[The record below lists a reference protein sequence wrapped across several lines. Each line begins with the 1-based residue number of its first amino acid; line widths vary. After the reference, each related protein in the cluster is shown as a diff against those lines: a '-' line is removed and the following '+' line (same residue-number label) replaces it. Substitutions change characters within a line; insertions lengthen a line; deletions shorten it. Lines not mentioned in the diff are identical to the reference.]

1 MKIRSCSPVPTSSP
15 RIIAFPSYIRLE
27 RRLIHS
33 LSIGQGTF
41 LSNPSHRPDHI
52 EVMDG
57 TMDDW
62 PGDLPGQDY
71 QQRRKNI
78 VPVLGIRASNQKMKN
93 PKAGSN

>member
-52 EVMDG
+52 EVMDDWK
-57 TMDDW
+57 DDPDNGLIDW
-62 PGDLPGQDY
+62 SSFSCRHPFYD
-71 QQRRKNI
+71 
-78 VPVLGIRASNQKMKN
+78 
-93 PKAGSN
+93 

>member
-52 EVMDG
+52 EVMD
-57 TMDDW
+57 DS
-62 PGDLPGQDY
+62 PGQMV
-71 QQRRKNI
+71 QRCLAIEGREGHLLAARKNAI
-78 VPVLGIRASNQKMKN
+78 IRGEDQESA
-93 PKAGSN
+93 

>member
-52 EVMDG
+52 EVMD
-57 TMDDW
+57 DDMKRTTNRLNHYLGR
-62 PGDLPGQDY
+62 PSSRQDY
-71 QQRRKNI
+71 DFLPFHAYRSLEALHSSL
-78 VPVLGIRASNQKMKN
+78 V
-93 PKAGSN
+93 

>member
-52 EVMDG
+52 EVMD
-57 TMDDW
+57 DW
-62 PGDLPGQDY
+62 PGLKSLMLAWQLPSFLSPGHMKRTGKGNA
-71 QQRRKNI
+71 RRK
-78 VPVLGIRASNQKMKN
+78 PR
-93 PKAGSN
+93 

>member
-52 EVMDG
+52 EVMD
-57 TMDDW
+57 DW
-62 PGDLPGQDY
+62 PGLKSLMLAWPYEENFARQLP
-71 QQRRKNI
+71 KT
-78 VPVLGIRASNQKMKN
+78 
-93 PKAGSN
+93 